1 MSKSNTPDTGS
12 KESAAREQVLKVRLL
27 ELQTEEK
34 ELALAKAKRD
44 EKFQLD
50 DQALK
55 LRQQTAVTE
64 RAELDLANLKRE
76 SAKANAEA
84 QEALTY
90 TFYDG
95 VTADTIK
102 PALAELSK
110 WSRRFPGKP
119 MKIIVNSPG
128 GSVIAGLAL
137 FDYIQELRKSGHHI
151 TVVALG
157 MAASMGGI
165 LLQAGDKRVVGAN
178 AMVLIHEV
186 SSGTSGTVS
195 AMGDSLEF
203 SRRLWEK
210 LAKILAQRSTM
221 SAEQVKEACYK
232 KDWWLD
238 AEEAVKLGFAD
249 EIL

>member
-1 MSKSNTPDTGS
+1 MSDKTPTSTD
-12 KESAAREQVLKVRLL
+12 AAREQSLKLRLL

-34 ELALAKAKRD
+34 EIVIAKAKRD
-44 EKFQLD
+44 EKFQQD

-55 LRQQTAVTE
+55 LRQQTAATE
-64 RAELDLANLKRE
+64 RAELELSNLKRE
-76 SAKANAEA
+76 SAKANADA

-95 VTADTIK
+95 VSAESIK
-102 PALAELSK
+102 PALAELGR
-110 WSRRFPGKP
+110 WTRRFPGKP
-119 MKIIVNSPG
+119 IKLIVNSPG

-137 FDYIQELRKSGHHI
+137 FDYIQELRANGHHV

-165 LLQAGDKRVVGAN
+165 LLQAGDKRVIGKH
-178 AMVLIHEV
+178 AMLLIHEV
-186 SSGTSGTVS
+186 SSGTSGKVS
-195 AMGDSLEF
+195 EMGDSLEF
-203 SRRLWEK
+203 SNKLWDK
-210 LAKILAQRSTM
+210 LSKILAERSKL
-221 SAEQVKEACYK
+221 SPAQVKRKSYK

-238 AEEAVKLGFAD
+238 AEEAVELGFAD